1 MKFLILL
8 ISFFTFAA
16 HANENNCKSIQ
27 DSDKK
32 NYCLAT
38 ETKQRSF
45 CYTIADSDLKNMC
58 MAQLKQQKNYC
69 YKIFSDEVQKE
80 CLKSLKWILILK
92 STCSKWNNLCVLLQL
107 LIERTDEFI
116 QCFAHSSWCSLSE
129 FQVIKMLAIR
139 MQVKSMPIS
148 LAIEDTSLMTTD
160 VLVAIDNTQW
170 LVAQVLDSLPIDLHW
185 FTEFS
190 VFKNP
195 CFL

>member
-1 MKFLILL
+1 MNDLETITFEMKYLIFL

-69 YKIFSDEVQKE
+69 YKIFSDEIQKE
-80 CLKSLKWILILK
+80 CLKS
-92 STCSKWNNLCVLLQL
+92 
-107 LIERTDEFI
+107 
-116 QCFAHSSWCSLSE
+116 
-129 FQVIKMLAIR
+129 
-139 MQVKSMPIS
+139 VK
-148 LAIEDTSLMTTD
+148 
-160 VLVAIDNTQW
+160 
-170 LVAQVLDSLPIDLHW
+170 
-185 FTEFS
+185 
-190 VFKNP
+190 
-195 CFL
+195 